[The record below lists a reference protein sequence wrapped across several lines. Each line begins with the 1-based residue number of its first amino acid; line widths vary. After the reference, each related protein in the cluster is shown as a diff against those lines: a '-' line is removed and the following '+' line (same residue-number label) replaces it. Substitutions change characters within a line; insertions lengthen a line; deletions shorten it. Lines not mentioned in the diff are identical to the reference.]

1 MSSNQSD
8 DRLPAGFL
16 DALRERCRG
25 RLETALDVRTE
36 HGHDVSHHIA
46 RPPQAVLFAESTADV
61 SEAVAV
67 CAAHRVPIIPFG
79 TGTAVEGGVVATRG
93 GLCIDLSRM
102 DGILEVNAADMD
114 ASVQAGVT
122 RMQLNR
128 HLEQVA
134 PGLHFPVDPGAD
146 ASLGGMAA
154 TCASGSAA
162 VRYGTMRHNVLGLT
176 VVLADG
182 RTIRTGGRARKSSSG
197 YDLTRLFVGS
207 EGTLGIITEVTLKLA
222 RLPTAISAAV
232 CDFPSVEAAVDC
244 VIDVLSAGVPMARIE
259 LLDEVQMAASNRFSH
274 LDYAESPTLFIE
286 FQGSPTGVVEDA
298 RQVEGFAKRHG
309 GGDFRWAVDAA
320 DRERLWRARH
330 DAYYASLALRPNGK
344 GFVTDVCVPVSR
356 LTECILR
363 TKSYLRHTRIPAPL
377 YGHVGDG
384 NYHVVF
390 VIDPDSPHELREVQ
404 RISRQITADA
414 LAVGGTCTGEHGIGL
429 GKLDELEREH
439 GAAVDVMRAI
449 KAALDPLGLMN
460 PGKVLRAGSD
470 ATV

>member
-1 MSSNQSD
+1 MSFDQRD
-8 DRLPAGFL
+8 DSLPDGFL
-16 DALRERCRG
+16 NALRERCRG
-25 RLETALDVRTE
+25 PLETAIGVRTG
-36 HGHDVSHHIA
+36 HGHDVSHHVA

-61 SEAVAV
+61 AAAVAA
-67 CAAHRVPIIPFG
+67 CAAHRVPVIPFG

-102 DGILEVNAADMD
+102 NRILEINATDRD
-114 ASVQAGVT
+114 ATVQAGVT
-122 RMQLNR
+122 RVQLNR
-128 HLEQVA
+128 HLDQFA

-182 RTIRTGGRARKSSSG
+182 RAIRTGGRARKSSSG

-207 EGTLGIITEVTLKLA
+207 EGTLGVITEVTLKLA
-222 RLPTAISAAV
+222 RLPEAISAAV
-232 CDFPSVEAAVDC
+232 CDFPSIEAAVNC

-259 LLDEVQMAASNRFSH
+259 LLDNLQMAAVNRYSH

-286 FQGSPTGVVEDA
+286 FQGSANGVVEEA
-298 RQVEGFAKRHG
+298 RQVEAFAKRYG
-309 GGDFRWAVDAA
+309 GGEFRWAVDRQ
-320 DRERLWRARH
+320 DRERLWQARH

-356 LTECILR
+356 LAECILR
-363 TKSYLRHTRIPAPL
+363 TKSHLRGTRIPAPL

-390 VIDPDSPHELREVQ
+390 VIDPDSPGELEEVQ
-404 RISRQITADA
+404 RISRQITEDA

-449 KAALDPLGLMN
+449 KAALDPLELMN
-460 PGKVLRAGSD
+460 PGKVLRARSNS
-470 ATV
+470 TV